1 MVLSTSAFVIK
12 PLRRYSEKWIQL
24 AERCKV
30 QHIIFTS
37 STSVYGNHARICD
50 ETTPPDPQ
58 TESARQILAVEQP
71 CWKVPY
77 PISTYC
83 DWADFIL
90 PTVIPLPSWFKKH
103 AFKAAIN
110 PSIFFIKTWPSKSFF
125 RRPAKLTA
133 SVSAI
138 LSNPATQAELNFIL
152 PKQPNS
158 AYRLQISSLMTKATA
173 KL

>member
-1 MVLSTSAFVIK
+1 MK
-12 PLRRYSEKWIQL
+12 PRLPIRKPNPPV
-24 AERCKV
+24 K
-30 QHIIFTS
+30 S
-37 STSVYGNHARICD
+37 SQSSKLCLKA
-50 ETTPPDPQ
+50 P
-58 TESARQILAVEQP
+58 S
-71 CWKVPY
+71 

-90 PTVIPLPSWFKKH
+90 PTVILLPSWFKKH

-110 PSIFFIKTWPSKSFF
+110 PSIFFIKTLPSKFSF

-138 LSNPATQAELNFIL
+138 LSNPATQAGPNFIL
-152 PKQPNS
+152 PKRPNS
-158 AYRLQISSLMTKATA
+158 DCRLLISSLMTKATA